1 MMHIGELFV
10 GAGEKKVDGKVEI
23 VQEAGGQEVYE
34 MAWWNFGEVF
44 GHRAELVIGW
54 EADWAY

>member
-34 MAWWNFGEVF
+34 MA
-44 GHRAELVIGW
+44 
-54 EADWAY
+54 